1 MRNVNLNVVGSS
13 NLNPILAIDGKTLK
27 TKKNKHGNIQYSFDT
42 EKDEIEL
49 SVFRYLELNGRLWWL
64 MAILF
69 FVISIFGILNPPYEK
84 KCIQIDYKVKLKLKE
99 NNDITIKLNASSN
112 DGKVGRI
119 ETVCDCEEISN
130 NFDIDKVAQ
139 KRKKIIKICEVI
151 AWIALIVTIV
161 ALICKEYM

>member
-1 MRNVNLNVVGSS
+1 MRNVNLNVVGPS
-13 NLNPILAIDGKTLK
+13 NLNPILAIDGKTVK
-27 TKKNKHGNIQYSFDT
+27 TKKNKYGNIQYSFDT
-42 EKDEIEL
+42 EKDEIEV
-49 SVFRYLELNGRLWWL
+49 SVFRYLELNGRFWWL

-99 NNDITIKLNASSN
+99 NNDITIKLNVSSN

-130 NFDIDKVAQ
+130 NYGIDKVAQ
-139 KRKKIIKICEVI
+139 KRKKIIKVCEVI